1 LQTYQKEHAL
11 KTGLRN
17 TKNLCFINNQMEII
31 TNNAVNKV
39 LKKICARCNVK
50 PITCHSLRHT
60 HASILLYNGVNI
72 KYISRRLGHKDIV
85 ITLQTYSHVLDE
97 MEQKESRIVD
107 QTMLNLFQS
116 VI

>member
-1 LQTYQKEHAL
+1 
-11 KTGLRN
+11 
-17 TKNLCFINNQMEII
+17 
-31 TNNAVNKV
+31 
-39 LKKICARCNVK
+39 
-50 PITCHSLRHT
+50 
-60 HASILLYNGVNI
+60 ILLYNGVNI